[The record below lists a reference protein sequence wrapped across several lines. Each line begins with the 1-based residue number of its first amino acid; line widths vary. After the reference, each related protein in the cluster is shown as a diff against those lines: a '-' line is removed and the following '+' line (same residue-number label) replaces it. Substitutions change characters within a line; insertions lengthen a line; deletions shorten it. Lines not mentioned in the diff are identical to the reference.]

1 MFLEKAKRLKA
12 IARWGVGID
21 GIDLVAAKRR
31 GIQISNTPSVF
42 NDEVADVVIGYIIM
56 LARQLHV
63 LNSSVRQ
70 GSWPKIQGISL
81 RGKTLGVIGLGN
93 IGQAVAHR
101 AASAGMVVAG
111 YDVVPVPA
119 SVIKEK
125 SIQIMSFD
133 QLLEISDFISLNCG
147 LTDKNR
153 HMLGSREFALMK
165 HGVFIINAA
174 RGPLIDES
182 ALIQALRD
190 GKVAGAGLEV
200 VEEEPLSLD
209 NPLRQ
214 FNNCI
219 FGTHNASNTSE
230 AVMRVNK
237 LAIDNLL
244 KALQSTQA

>member
-1 MFLEKAKRLKA
+1 
-12 IARWGVGID
+12 
-21 GIDLVAAKRR
+21 
-31 GIQISNTPSVF
+31 
-42 NDEVADVVIGYIIM
+42 
-56 LARQLHV
+56 
-63 LNSSVRQ
+63 
-70 GSWPKIQGISL
+70 
-81 RGKTLGVIGLGN
+81 
-93 IGQAVAHR
+93 
-101 AASAGMVVAG
+101 
-111 YDVVPVPA
+111 
-119 SVIKEK
+119 
-125 SIQIMSFD
+125 MSFD
-133 QLLEISDFISLNCG
+133 QLLEISDFISLSCG

-153 HMLGSREFALMK
+153 HMLSSREFALMK